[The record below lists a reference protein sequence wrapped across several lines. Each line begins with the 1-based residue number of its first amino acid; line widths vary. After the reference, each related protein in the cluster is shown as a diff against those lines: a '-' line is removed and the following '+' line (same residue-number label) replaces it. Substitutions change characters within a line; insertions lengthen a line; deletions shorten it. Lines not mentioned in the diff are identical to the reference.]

1 MKPDMKVGEEASAV
15 LSVVV
20 YIPVGGWKTSVVH
33 KTLPWKN
40 YASSPDISGS

>member
-1 MKPDMKVGEEASAV
+1 MMPDMEVGEETSAV

-20 YIPVGGWKTSVVH
+20 CMPVGGWKTSVVH
-33 KTLPWKN
+33 NTLPWKN